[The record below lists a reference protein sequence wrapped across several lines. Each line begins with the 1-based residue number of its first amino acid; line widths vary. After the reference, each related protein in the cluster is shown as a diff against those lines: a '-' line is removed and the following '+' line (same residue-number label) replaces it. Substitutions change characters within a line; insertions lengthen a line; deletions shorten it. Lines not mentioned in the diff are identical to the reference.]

1 MVSFNFTNLE
11 WIMWYIEVDHINRMK
26 TLWEITLNVFNL
38 LQGFYQPF
46 TSKLLA
52 FYQHFTSILPAFYQ
66 HFTSILPAGINKIL
80 EDFYHIFTRLY
91 QFWADFLPALESE

>member
-52 FYQHFTSILPAFYQ
+52 FYQHFTSILPA
-66 HFTSILPAGINKIL
+66 GINKIL